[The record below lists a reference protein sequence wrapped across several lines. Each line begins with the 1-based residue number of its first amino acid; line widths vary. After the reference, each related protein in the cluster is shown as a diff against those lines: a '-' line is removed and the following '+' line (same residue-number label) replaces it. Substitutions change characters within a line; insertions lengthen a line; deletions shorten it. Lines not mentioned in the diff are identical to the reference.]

1 MKTQYKYLFIKNVSI
16 FLLFSIIMA
25 CGSDSNSLNEIDDE
39 FSEGEYVFA
48 VAAINTQGIKSGL
61 SNLLIKDMSNTN
73 TVSLSWRHPT
83 QNIDGSDIGNSIS
96 GYIIYYRRR
105 NSNNFKTVEVY
116 DPTLTNYTLT
126 KL

>member
-1 MKTQYKYLFIKNVSI
+1 
-16 FLLFSIIMA
+16 MA